1 MAIRVREPGLLSTVQ
16 DTGRFGE
23 YALGMPPSG
32 AMDVFS
38 YQVGNYLVG
47 NAEGAAGLEI
57 TYFGPELEFTEAA
70 LIALTGAEMPPKING
85 EEAPRWEALEVAEG
99 DVLTFDYLRNGARSY
114 LAVAGGI
121 EVPLFMHSRSTY
133 TLIGLGGHEGR
144 ALQEGD
150 ELETGESQ
158 DGESPNG
165 GERVGKRVDE
175 EHIPTYSSE
184 TELRVIIGLASY
196 RITEESMEE
205 FLSTTWSVTPD
216 ADRVGYR
223 YRGGELK
230 FVEREQPAGAGSD
243 PANVVDF
250 GYPIGSIQVPGGV
263 EPIVLMNDAV
273 TGGGYATIGTVIS
286 ADRDRLAQTKTNDK
300 TRFRSVELEEALEA
314 RKQRRQQM
322 EEITAC
328 AGIPL
333 GFSGRKTFSK
343 LAERAESGSRRLKRL
358 KAADRRARR
367 REGRRHESRSKL
379 RHGGKLW
386 ALEDGLRRGDDAI
399 HLLGQRRGRL
409 PRRRSARHAQDR
421 RAGQGARGGGRHP
434 LWV

>member
-1 MAIRVREPGLLSTVQ
+1 MGIRVGQPGLLTTVQ

-38 YQVGNYLVG
+38 YQRGNYLVG
-47 NAEGAAGLEI
+47 NQDGAAGLDM
-57 TYFGPELEFTEAA
+57 TYLCPERAFTENAA
-70 LIALTGAEMPPKING
+70 IAITGAEMPPKING
-85 EEAPRWEALEVAEG
+85 EEAPTWEVIAVEAG
-99 DVLTFDYLRNGARSY
+99 DVLSFDYLRSGARTY

-121 EVPLFMHSRSTY
+121 DVPIFMHSRSTY
-133 TLIGLGGHEGR
+133 TLIGLGGLEGR

-150 ELETGESQ
+150 ELEVGEEGDRS
-158 DGESPNG
+158 
-165 GERVGKRVDE
+165 ERVGMAVDE
-175 EHIPTYSSE
+175 DHVPTYSRE

-196 RITEESMEE
+196 RLTEESMEE
-205 FLSTTWSVTPD
+205 FLNITWTVTPD

-230 FVEREQPAGAGSD
+230 FVEREQPAGAGAD

-300 TRFRSVELEEALEA
+300 TRFRSVDLDEALQA
-314 RKQRRQQM
+314 REERRQLMVQ
-322 EEITAC
+322 IKQA
-328 AGIPL
+328 L
-333 GFSGRKTFSK
+333 G
-343 LAERAESGSRRLKRL
+343 
-358 KAADRRARR
+358 
-367 REGRRHESRSKL
+367 
-379 RHGGKLW
+379 
-386 ALEDGLRRGDDAI
+386 
-399 HLLGQRRGRL
+399 
-409 PRRRSARHAQDR
+409 
-421 RAGQGARGGGRHP
+421 
-434 LWV
+434 

>member
-1 MAIRVREPGLLSTVQ
+1 MAIRVKSPGLLTTVQ

-23 YALGMPPSG
+23 YAIGMPPSG

-47 NAEGAAGLEI
+47 NRDGAAGLEV
-57 TYFGPELEFTEAA
+57 TYFGPEIEFTDDAV
-70 LIALTGAEMPPKING
+70 IAVTGAEMPPKING
-85 EEAPRWEALEVAEG
+85 EEAPTWETLRVKEG
-99 DVLTFDYLRNGARSY
+99 DVLSFDYLKNGARSY

-121 EVPLFMHSRSTY
+121 DAPVFMHSRSTY

-150 ELETGESQ
+150 ELQLGEAQ
-158 DGESPNG
+158 NGEAQI
-165 GERVGKRVDE
+165 GKKVDANN
-175 EHIPTYSSE
+175 IPTYTKE

-196 RITEESMEE
+196 RLTQESMEE
-205 FLSTTWSVTPD
+205 FLNVEWTVTPD

-223 YRGGELK
+223 YRGGELG

-286 ADRDRLAQTKTNDK
+286 ADRDRLAQSKTNDK
-300 TRFRSVELEEALEA
+300 TRFRSVELEEALKA
-314 RKQRRQQM
+314 REERR
-322 EEITAC
+322 E
-328 AGIPL
+328 
-333 GFSGRKTFSK
+333 R
-343 LAERAESGSRRLKRL
+343 LAEIKE
-358 KAADRRARR
+358 
-367 REGRRHESRSKL
+367 
-379 RHGGKLW
+379 
-386 ALEDGLRRGDDAI
+386 AL
-399 HLLGQRRGRL
+399 
-409 PRRRSARHAQDR
+409 S
-421 RAGQGARGGGRHP
+421 
-434 LWV
+434 

>member
-1 MAIRVREPGLLSTVQ
+1 MAIRVKAPGLLTTVQ

-23 YALGMPPSG
+23 YAIGMPPSG

-47 NAEGAAGLEI
+47 NEEGAAGLEI
-57 TYFGPELEFTEAA
+57 TYFGPTLEFTEDAVVA
-70 LIALTGAEMPPKING
+70 VTGAEMPPKING
-85 EEAPRWEALEVAEG
+85 EEAPTWEVLQVRGG
-99 DVLTFDYLRNGARSY
+99 DVLSFDYLRNGARSY

-121 EVPLFMHSRSTY
+121 EVPVFMHSRSTY

-150 ELETGESQ
+150 ELGLGEAR
-158 DGESPNG
+158 GNG
-165 GERVGKRVDE
+165 SRVGRHVDDD
-175 EHIPTYSSE
+175 HIPRYTKE
-184 TELRVIIGLASY
+184 TELKVIIGLASY
-196 RITEESMEE
+196 RLTEESMDE
-205 FLSTTWSVTPD
+205 FLNVEWTVTPD

-223 YRGGELK
+223 YRGGELG

-286 ADRDRLAQTKTNDK
+286 ADRDRLAQSKTNDK

-314 RKQRRQQM
+314 REDRR
-322 EEITAC
+322 
-328 AGIPL
+328 
-333 GFSGRKTFSK
+333 RK
-343 LAERAESGSRRLKRL
+343 LAEIK
-358 KAADRRARR
+358 D
-367 REGRRHESRSKL
+367 
-379 RHGGKLW
+379 
-386 ALEDGLRRGDDAI
+386 ALA
-399 HLLGQRRGRL
+399 
-409 PRRRSARHAQDR
+409 
-421 RAGQGARGGGRHP
+421 
-434 LWV
+434 

>member
-1 MAIRVREPGLLSTVQ
+1 MAIRVRQPGLLSTVQ

-23 YALGMPPSG
+23 YAIGMPPSG

-38 YQVGNYLVG
+38 YEVGNYLVG
-47 NAEGAAGLEI
+47 NEEGAAGLEI

-70 LIALTGAEMPPKING
+70 VIAVTGAQMPPKING
-85 EEAPRWEALEVAEG
+85 EEAPTWETLEVGEG
-99 DVLTFDYLRNGARSY
+99 DVLSFDYLRNGARSY

-121 EVPLFMHSRSTY
+121 DVPVFMHSRSTY

-150 ELETGESQ
+150 ELEVGEAPRNAEGQ
-158 DGESPNG
+158 
-165 GERVGKRVDE
+165 VGKRVDDD
-175 EHIPTYSSE
+175 HIPTYSSE

-205 FLSTTWSVTPD
+205 FLSTTWTVTPD

-286 ADRDRLAQTKTNDK
+286 ADCDRLAQTKTNDK
-300 TRFRSVELEEALEA
+300 TRFRSVELDEALEA

-322 EEITAC
+322 EEI
-328 AGIPL
+328 
-333 GFSGRKTFSK
+333 K
-343 LAERAESGSRRLKRL
+343 GSLT
-358 KAADRRARR
+358 
-367 REGRRHESRSKL
+367 
-379 RHGGKLW
+379 
-386 ALEDGLRRGDDAI
+386 
-399 HLLGQRRGRL
+399 
-409 PRRRSARHAQDR
+409 
-421 RAGQGARGGGRHP
+421 
-434 LWV
+434 

>member
-1 MAIRVREPGLLSTVQ
+1 MAIIRVRQPGLLSTVQ

-38 YQVGNYLVG
+38 YEVGNYLVG
-47 NAEGAAGLEI
+47 NQEGVAGVEI
-57 TYFGPELEFTEAA
+57 TYFGPELEFTEAV
-70 LIALTGAEMPPKING
+70 LIALTGAQMPPKING
-85 EEAPRWEALEVAEG
+85 EEAPMWEALEVGEG
-99 DVLTFDYLRNGARSY
+99 DVLSFEYLKRGARCY

-121 EVPLFMHSRSTY
+121 DVPLFMHSRSTY

-150 ELETGESQ
+150 ELEVGEAPRKAEGQ
-158 DGESPNG
+158 
-165 GERVGKRVDE
+165 VGKRVDE
-175 EHIPTYSSE
+175 EHIPTYSDE

-205 FLSTTWSVTPD
+205 FLSTTWTVTPD

-223 YRGGELK
+223 YKGGELK

-286 ADRDRLAQTKTNDK
+286 ADRGRLAQTKTNDK
-300 TRFRSVELEEALEA
+300 TRFRSVDLEEALEA
-314 RKQRRQQM
+314 RKHRRQQM
-322 EEITAC
+322 EEIRQA
-328 AGIPL
+328 L
-333 GFSGRKTFSK
+333 G
-343 LAERAESGSRRLKRL
+343 
-358 KAADRRARR
+358 
-367 REGRRHESRSKL
+367 
-379 RHGGKLW
+379 
-386 ALEDGLRRGDDAI
+386 
-399 HLLGQRRGRL
+399 
-409 PRRRSARHAQDR
+409 
-421 RAGQGARGGGRHP
+421 
-434 LWV
+434 

>member
-57 TYFGPELEFTEAA
+57 TYFGPELEFTQAA
-70 LIALTGAEMPPKING
+70 LIALTGAEMPPRING
-85 EEAPRWEALEVAEG
+85 EEAPRWEALAVAEG

-150 ELETGESQ
+150 ELDT
-158 DGESPNG
+158 GESPNG
-165 GERVGKRVDE
+165 GERAGKRVDDD
-175 EHIPTYSSE
+175 HIPTYSSE

-196 RITEESMEE
+196 RLTEESMEE
-205 FLSTTWSVTPD
+205 FLSATWTVTPD

-300 TRFRSVELEEALEA
+300 TRFRSVELDEALEA
-314 RKQRRQQM
+314 RKQRRQQL
-322 EEITAC
+322 EEI
-328 AGIPL
+328 
-333 GFSGRKTFSK
+333 
-343 LAERAESGSRRLKRL
+343 
-358 KAADRRARR
+358 
-367 REGRRHESRSKL
+367 RH
-379 RHGGKLW
+379 
-386 ALEDGLRRGDDAI
+386 ALE
-399 HLLGQRRGRL
+399 
-409 PRRRSARHAQDR
+409 
-421 RAGQGARGGGRHP
+421 
-434 LWV
+434 